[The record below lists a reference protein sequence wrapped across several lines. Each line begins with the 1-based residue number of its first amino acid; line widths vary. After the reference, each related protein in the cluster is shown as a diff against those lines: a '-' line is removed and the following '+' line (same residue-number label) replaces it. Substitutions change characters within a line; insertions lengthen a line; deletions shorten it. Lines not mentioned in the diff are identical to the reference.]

1 MKTKKIAI
9 FFLLLATGLQCLL
22 AEKTKTTDSEIT
34 KEVKVIKN
42 NIPANTKDSI
52 LYEKLSADQLLEL
65 KKEENQLRME
75 EIQSA
80 SKDANPLNA
89 PAIVMIVLIPFIFT
103 VIILLV
109 IGNIKGKESS
119 RRYDLYKK
127 SLEMGQ
133 PIPEHFF
140 EEPTKKD
147 TVSNLKKGILW
158 LSVGL
163 SIVISTVVMNEV
175 DAAFLGIIPAFVG
188 LGYLLVHLLDK
199 PKNNASE

>member
-9 FFLLLATGLQCLL
+9 FILLLATGLQCLL

-140 EEPTKKD
+140 EEPAKKD